1 LLFKLVEHHRL
12 KPLDLIHSD
21 LWQSPVLSTMGYRCC
36 CFLWMIFHVMHGF
49 IHSSENQIFY
59 QFFVPLRNWL
69 KICSIL
75 NKMFQSDGGR
85 EFDNTSLGA
94 HFLERGVYFRKS
106 CPETQP
112 QNGVAE
118 HKHRHLNEIA
128 RSFLVEAHMPA
139 TFWVEAIQTVV
150 FVANRLRLPTPN
162 LQGHSSFEKLF
173 HRLPAYNFLK
183 SFGCPLLPKFFS
195 HFCE

>member
-1 LLFKLVEHHRL
+1 VDDFSRYTGVYPLKRKSDFLPIFCAFQKLVENL
-12 KPLDLIHSD
+12 FN
-21 LWQSPVLSTMGYRCC
+21 T
-36 CFLWMIFHVMHGF
+36 
-49 IHSSENQIFY
+49 
-59 QFFVPLRNWL
+59 
-69 KICSIL
+69 KI
-75 NKMFQSDGGR
+75 KMFQSDGGR

-162 LQGHSSFEKLF
+162 LQGHSPFEKLF